1 MKQMNVFPMIALLV
15 IIVALIAWLGGLGR

>member
-15 IIVALIAWLGGLGR
+15 IIIALIAWLGGLGR